1 MNTFPLEF
9 SKHVIFCVIGVLF
22 FVLQYFRQGYK
33 YQLITA
39 AAILGTMLLYVNQS
53 DMWRYGVGIFEAILI
68 VIIFIVMSVEKK
80 KAAAA
85 EQEKT
90 DKEKDQIQE
99 EKEADEEKHE
109 S

>member
-39 AAILGTMLLYVNQS
+39 AAILGTMLLYVSQS
-53 DMWRYGVGIFEAILI
+53 NTWRYGVGIFEAILI
-68 VIIFIVMSVEKK
+68 IIIFIVMSVEKK
-80 KAAAA
+80 KAATA

-90 DKEKDQIQE
+90 DKAQEQIQE
-99 EKEADEEKHE
+99 EEKADEENHE